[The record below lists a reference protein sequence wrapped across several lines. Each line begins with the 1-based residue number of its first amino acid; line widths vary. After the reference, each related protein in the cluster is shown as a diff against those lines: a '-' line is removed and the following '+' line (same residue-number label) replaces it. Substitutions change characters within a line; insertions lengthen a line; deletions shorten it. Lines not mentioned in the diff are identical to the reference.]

1 MGVDEGDARKI
12 HSNIQYISIVVRG
25 KENKMLILFNRSAG
39 IFINFRLK
47 KIRLCLLNCK
57 DNTKRIETK

>member
-12 HSNIQYISIVVRG
+12 HSNIQYVSIVVRG

-47 KIRLCLLNCK
+47 KIR
-57 DNTKRIETK
+57 